1 MIFNVVV
8 PVPLLL
14 PFATLVL
21 TVGPLVAIMSCLVLT
36 PLVRLVTLLLIP
48 VFLSA

>member
-21 TVGPLVAIMSCLVLT
+21 TVGPLVAMSCLVLT